1 MSSHKRTTTARTQ
14 TPTRRR
20 GLKSPRGVA
29 LALGGVGLA
38 AAVTLPQAASALDFV
53 RASTPASSVDRTLQ
67 DPAIVESSGLARS
80 ANVSGRLWTHNDS
93 GGGTT
98 IYAID
103 SAGRTS
109 ARFSLGNAS
118 HKDWEAMA
126 SAKQGS
132 VNYIYIGDIG
142 DNGMKRTSIF
152 VHRVR
157 EPAASATGGVLTPET
172 YEFRYADGRH
182 NAEGMMVNPTT
193 QRIYIVTKDSKGAG
207 IYAAPATL
215 SRTSVNV
222 LTRVASAPPGMSDA
236 VFLDDG
242 RFVLRGYVSGWLYR
256 SFGSVPT
263 RFPLPLKGESVT
275 TGFSAGTIFIG
286 SEKRNS
292 KVYKVTLP

>member
-1 MSSHKRTTTARTQ
+1 MSSHKRTFTAIA
-14 TPTRRR
+14 
-20 GLKSPRGVA
+20 LSAVA
-29 LALGGVGLA
+29 LS

-53 RASTPASSVDRTLQ
+53 RASTPSYSLDRTLQ

-80 ANVSGRLWTHNDS
+80 AYVSGRLWTHNDS

-98 IYAID
+98 IYAVD
-103 SAGRTS
+103 ARGRTS

-126 SAKQGS
+126 SAKLGT
-132 VNYIYIGDIG
+132 VNYLYVGDIG
-142 DNGMKRTSIF
+142 DNGKKRTSIF

-157 EPAASATGGVLTPET
+157 EPAASATTGVLTPET
-172 YEFRYADGRH
+172 YEFKYADGKH
-182 NAEGMMVNPTT
+182 NAEGMLVHPTT
-193 QRIYIVTKDSKGAG
+193 HRIYIVTKATSGAG
-207 IYAAPATL
+207 IYAAPTTL

-222 LTRVASAPPGMSDA
+222 LRRVASAPPGMSDA

-242 RFVLRGYVSGWLYR
+242 RFMLRGYISGWLYR
-256 SFGSVPT
+256 SFGSVPS

-275 TGFSAGTIFIG
+275 TGFSSGNVFIG
-286 SEKRNS
+286 SEKPYS